1 MPLVERIAVAGKPD
15 RPAAVLLEKIVHPR
29 FRHRRLLGFV
39 HRLPPIYRETD
50 RMILIW
56 HGDAYMTRPRSDARL
71 FAAAERLP
79 KSLRDRDVRRGS
91 TAIHHFFYITVDL
104 PHVDY
109 MDPGFCRKVP
119 VVKHR
124 GR

>member
-15 RPAAVLLEKIVHPR
+15 RPAAVLLKKIAHLG
-29 FRHRRLLGFV
+29 FRHRRLFGFV

-71 FAAAERLP
+71 AATPERLT
-79 KSLRDRDVRRGS
+79 KSLGDGDVRRGS
-91 TAIHHFFYITVDL
+91 TAIHHFFYIAVDL
-104 PHVDY
+104 AHVDY
-109 MDPGFCRKVP
+109 TDPGFCRKV
-119 VVKHR
+119 
-124 GR
+124 